1 MKLEEL
7 LSSFAES
14 LSGERAKDVAVGIAR
29 FHRIQASP
37 GYDEAVE
44 YVTGLLKESGIKH
57 QVHEYPAD
65 GTARTYEWTAP
76 PAWTIRSGCLRQVKP
91 EEKSLCSF
99 DEIPQAVIAH
109 SPGGRVEGDLVHVGN
124 GDSDVDYEG
133 RDVKG
138 KIILACGRA
147 SQVNRQATKRGAI
160 GVVIYPD
167 SERASASHD
176 FTLYQGI
183 FPKAEEI
190 PNLVPS
196 FSISRRAA
204 DGLVK
209 ILDKEAVRL
218 RGKIDAEFIDN
229 SLRVIEAWIPGIEAG
244 TDEVLLTAHLCH
256 PRQSANDNASGS
268 ALLVEIARTIRELR
282 EKIPLRD
289 TVRFLWVPEFYGT
302 IPWAAEHEEELK
314 RVHYALNLDMVGQS
328 PEAIGEPLHVFGV
341 PNAVPNYLNALI
353 EPIAARVAAMPGAVS
368 AGGSKRPLHFLL
380 DVPSGGSDHLVFGAP
395 PHRLPAVMFNHD
407 DPYWHTDFDSMDHV
421 DSTRLKQVGMIAAT
435 LAVLP
440 WGDEDEHV
448 RLCEWVLSY
457 SVRALTRASGLAGEV
472 GPERGRRLLD
482 VALQVE
488 EERARSLTR
497 RIPEAALL
505 AHLERHE
512 AVLREV
518 HGHLVGFLSRIGAQR
533 NGENKKT
540 HPTRV
545 IDGPLVYAVTES
557 LDEQEKDFF
566 KEKMSLNHRAMAE
579 GLLNLCDG
587 QRSSEEIAVHLSLD
601 FQRIVAIEDVDKGI
615 ELLEKAGYVQ
625 W

>member
-1 MKLEEL
+1 
-7 LSSFAES
+7 
-14 LSGERAKDVAVGIAR
+14 
-29 FHRIQASP
+29 
-37 GYDEAVE
+37 
-44 YVTGLLKESGIKH
+44 
-57 QVHEYPAD
+57 
-65 GTARTYEWTAP
+65 
-76 PAWTIRSGCLRQVKP
+76 
-91 EEKSLCSF
+91 
-99 DEIPQAVIAH
+99 
-109 SPGGRVEGDLVHVGN
+109 
-124 GDSDVDYEG
+124 
-133 RDVKG
+133 
-138 KIILACGRA
+138 
-147 SQVNRQATKRGAI
+147 
-160 GVVIYPD
+160 
-167 SERASASHD
+167 
-176 FTLYQGI
+176 
-183 FPKAEEI
+183 
-190 PNLVPS
+190 
-196 FSISRRAA
+196 
-204 DGLVK
+204 
-209 ILDKEAVRL
+209 
-218 RGKIDAEFIDN
+218 
-229 SLRVIEAWIPGIEAG
+229 
-244 TDEVLLTAHLCH
+244 
-256 PRQSANDNASGS
+256 
-268 ALLVEIARTIRELR
+268 
-282 EKIPLRD
+282 
-289 TVRFLWVPEFYGT
+289 
-302 IPWAAEHEEELK
+302 
-314 RVHYALNLDMVGQS
+314 
-328 PEAIGEPLHVFGV
+328 
-341 PNAVPNYLNALI
+341 
-353 EPIAARVAAMPGAVS
+353 
-368 AGGSKRPLHFLL
+368 
-380 DVPSGGSDHLVFGAP
+380 
-395 PHRLPAVMFNHD
+395 
-407 DPYWHTDFDSMDHV
+407 
-421 DSTRLKQVGMIAAT
+421 
-435 LAVLP
+435 VLP